1 RIACAERG
9 VDVLGKGDW
18 LRLTADEDPADR
30 RRRMTVLLTTRVDNW
45 PTTSN
50 FALPEWHL

>member
-1 RIACAERG
+1 
-9 VDVLGKGDW
+9 
-18 LRLTADEDPADR
+18 
-30 RRRMTVLLTTRVDNW
+30 MTVLLTTRVDNW